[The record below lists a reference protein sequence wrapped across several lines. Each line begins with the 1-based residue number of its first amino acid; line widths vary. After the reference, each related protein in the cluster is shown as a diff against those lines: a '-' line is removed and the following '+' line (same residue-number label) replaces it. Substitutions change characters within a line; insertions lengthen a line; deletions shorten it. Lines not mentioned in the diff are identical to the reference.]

1 MIHKYLLKIH
11 TFFGLA
17 KIREICLHSSSFHFD
32 EIFTYQKIMK
42 KIRQTLFTF
51 LICVTEIGLP
61 KENGRAQILTIH
73 TRKMRANEKL
83 HKDVDLKELAALTK
97 NFSGAEIEGLVRAAQ
112 SRALNRYK

>member
-1 MIHKYLLKIH
+1 MKKIVK
-11 TFFGLA
+11 L
-17 KIREICLHSSSFHFD
+17 CLHSSYIIQNSFHFD
-32 EIFTYQKIMK
+32 ETFN
-42 KIRQTLFTF
+42 LF